1 MDKNLATVAL
11 AQEADFETTVS
22 KKVVSKKALSK
33 TAGYEKTT
41 QPLSAVQK
49 KFDQLGKKIERQKA
63 QLQEWKD
70 TAELAQQQVHGKLIP
85 LSEQLVIYR
94 ATLIEQLHDA
104 SLAYKFTTHEMDKLD
119 QLILNLCDLCLN
131 RNLAQAQEQR
141 IKHIFEVHAGS
152 SFDDINAELEAKEQV
167 LKQQISA
174 GLGLTDDMEGIDS
187 EDPESL
193 FEHFRQQQEA
203 KQHKQQHASKS
214 HKKTAKQLE
223 KEQKQQQADALASK
237 SLKQIYQRLIAHLH
251 PDREQDE
258 QEKIKKTGLMQQVS
272 DAYQA
277 QDLIG
282 LIGLQIQL
290 GQQNQASLAQLADE
304 QLHLYNLNL
313 TKHSQQLEQDIEQYR
328 DMLYDL
334 CRFDYFDTVTPKT
347 AIKKLKQDRQ
357 FIEQQNIEFQRLIR
371 QLTEAKAIKLFLK
384 NL

>member
-1 MDKNLATVAL
+1 MNQTLVTVTPL
-11 AQEADFETTVS
+11 S
-22 KKVVSKKALSK
+22 KK
-33 TAGYEKTT
+33 TAHS
-41 QPLSAVQK
+41 LSAVQK
-49 KFDQLGKKIERQKA
+49 KFDQLSKKIERQKA
-63 QLQEWKD
+63 QLQEWKE

-85 LSEQLVIYR
+85 LSEQLVVYR
-94 ATLIEQLHDA
+94 ATLTEQLHEA
-104 SLAYKFTTHEMDKLD
+104 SLAHKFTAHEMDKLD
-119 QLILNLCDLCLN
+119 QLILNLCDLSLN
-131 RNLAQAQEQR
+131 RNLDSAQEQR
-141 IKHIFEVHAGS
+141 LKHIFEVHAGS
-152 SFDDINAELEAKEQV
+152 SFEDMNAELEAEEQA

-174 GLGLTDDMEGIDS
+174 ELGLTDDMEGIDP

-203 KQHKQQHASKS
+203 RQHAHQHASKAR
-214 HKKTAKQLE
+214 KKSAKQLQ
-223 KEQKQQQADALASK
+223 KEQQQQQADALASK
-237 SLKQIYQRLIAHLH
+237 SLKQIYQRLIANLH

-258 QEKIKKTGLMQQVS
+258 QEKIKKTALMQQVS
-272 DAYQA
+272 SAYQA

-282 LIGLQIQL
+282 LIELQIQL

-313 TKHSQQLEQDIEQYR
+313 SKHSQQLQQDIEQYR

-357 FIEQQNIEFQRLIR
+357 FIEQQNTEFQLLIR

-384 NL
+384 QL

>member
-1 MDKNLATVAL
+1 MD
-11 AQEADFETTVS
+11 
-22 KKVVSKKALSK
+22 KKVVSVALSQETVFK
-33 TAGYEKTT
+33 TTVSTKAVSEKTGSDKKG

-49 KFDQLGKKIERQKA
+49 KFEQLGKKIERQKA
-63 QLQEWKD
+63 QLQEWKE

-85 LSEQLVIYR
+85 LSEQLVVYR
-94 ATLIEQLHDA
+94 ATFIEQLHDA
-104 SLAYKFTTHEMDKLD
+104 SLAHKFTAREIDKLD
-119 QLILNLCDLCLN
+119 QLILNLCDLSLN
-131 RNLAQAQEQR
+131 RNLQDAQEQR
-141 IKHIFEVHAGS
+141 IKHIFEVHAGG
-152 SFDDINAELEAKEQV
+152 SFEDINAELEAEKEA
-167 LKQQISA
+167 LKQQVRDE
-174 GLGLTDDMEGIDS
+174 LGLNDNLDVIDL
-187 EDPESL
+187 EDPDSL
-193 FEHFRQQQEA
+193 FEHVRQQHE
-203 KQHKQQHASKS
+203 QQHASKPR
-214 HKKTAKQLE
+214 KKTAKQLQ
-223 KEQKQQQADALASK
+223 KEQQQQQADALASK

-282 LIGLQIQL
+282 LIELQLQL

-313 TKHSQQLEQDIEQYR
+313 SKHSQQLEQDIEQYR
-328 DMLYDL
+328 YMLYEL

-357 FIEQQNIEFQRLIR
+357 FIEQQNMEFQRLIR

>member
-1 MDKNLATVAL
+1 MNQNLVNVAP
-11 AQEADFETTVS
+11 
-22 KKVVSKKALSK
+22 LSK
-33 TAGYEKTT
+33 ITA

-70 TAELAQQQVHGKLIP
+70 TADFAQQQVHGKLVP
-85 LSEQLVIYR
+85 LSEQLALYR
-94 ATLIEQLHDA
+94 ATLIEQLHEA
-104 SLAYKFTTHEMDKLD
+104 SLAYKFSAREINKLD
-119 QLILNLCDLCLN
+119 DLILNLCDLCLN
-131 RNLAQAQEQR
+131 SNLEEAQEQR

-152 SFDDINAELEAKEQV
+152 SIEEMNAALEAEEQAFRQKIKAEL
-167 LKQQISA
+167 
-174 GLGLTDDMEGIDS
+174 GLNDEINGIDF

-193 FEHFRQQQEA
+193 FEYAQQQQA
-203 KQHKQQHASKS
+203 KQHAQQHDSKS
-214 HKKTAKQLE
+214 RKKSAKQLQ
-223 KEQKQQQADALASK
+223 KEQQQQQADALASK
-237 SLKQIYQRLIAHLH
+237 SLKQIYQRLVAHLH

-258 QEKIKKTGLMQQVS
+258 EEKIKKTGLMQQVS

-282 LIGLQIQL
+282 LIELQIQL
-290 GQQNQASLAQLADE
+290 GQQNQTSLAQLADE

-328 DMLYDL
+328 DMLHDL
-334 CRFDYFDTVTPKT
+334 CRFDYFDRVTPKT